1 MTKMIYRPRG
11 LAGEYATYAVN
22 FYLGCSNG
30 CRYCFLKKGVTA
42 EVFGGDKPVLRKG
55 YASVND
61 ELKDFEKEVRMNIEK
76 LRRGGIFMSFTTDPM
91 LKETGYATL
100 KAAMVCVAYGIPV
113 TILTKCTSEYGRFA
127 DGLREY
133 ANIVTIGT
141 TLTGHDELEPNAATN
156 GERIDML
163 RKAKEDGFSTFVSL
177 EPVIDFKSSIQM
189 VCEAVEYT
197 DEFRIGLKTP
207 VKKSNYPKKET
218 DNFVRTAKTVCDRH
232 GVRVVWK
239 ETMRKLAEF
248 YGLKI

>member
-1 MTKMIYRPRG
+1 MANMIYRPRG

-30 CRYCFLKKGVTA
+30 CRYCFLKKGITA
-42 EVFGGDKPVLRKG
+42 KVFGGDKPVLRKG
-55 YASVND
+55 YASVNE
-61 ELKDFEKEVRMNIEK
+61 ELKDFENEVCRKVEK
-76 LRRGGIFMSFTTDPM
+76 LRKGGIFMSFTTDPL

-100 KAAMVCVAYGIPV
+100 KAAMVCVTYGIPV
-113 TILTKCTSEYGRFA
+113 TILTKCAGGYGKFS
-127 DGLREY
+127 DGIKEHSKL
-133 ANIVTIGT
+133 VTIGT

-156 GERIDML
+156 GERIGML

-177 EPVIDFKSSIQM
+177 EPVIDFKSSMQM

-207 VKKSNYPKKET
+207 VKKPNYPKEET
-218 DNFVRTAKTVCDRH
+218 DRFIRTVKAICDRH

-239 ETMRKLAEF
+239 ETIRKLAEH